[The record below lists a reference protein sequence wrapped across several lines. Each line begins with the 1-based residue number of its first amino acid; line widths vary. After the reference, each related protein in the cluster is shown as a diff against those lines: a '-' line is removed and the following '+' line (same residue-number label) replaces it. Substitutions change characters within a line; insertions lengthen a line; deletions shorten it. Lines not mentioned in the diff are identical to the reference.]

1 MPDNCIVCGLTK
13 EQNPEISLFRIPKNT
28 QIRNA
33 WLKGLCLIPQDI
45 KNVSRVCSLHFRDG
59 NSKNIPSACLG
70 KRFCQLPSKCTPRGK
85 RQTSRDLR
93 KQLDSLSSTNPSE
106 PYHSSSSLLPPN
118 TVAGSSNSHS
128 PPDTEQPGVDTS
140 NSHSPPDTEQPGVHT
155 SNSHSPPDTE
165 QPGVHTSNSHSP
177 PDTEQPDVHTSN
189 SHSPPDTEQPD
200 VHTSNPHS
208 PSDTEQPDVHTSN
221 SHSPPDTEQPDVH
234 TSNSH
239 SPPDTEQPGVDTS
252 NSHSPPDTEQP
263 GVDTS
268 SVSVSLLSAE
278 PSIAGSSSS
287 PLPPDTGSSSTVLTP
302 ASLSLPGP
310 SRSTYY
316 ADTDSS
322 FTMSENESACS
333 SYFGCDTPHSLQ
345 SQPLSPM
352 DFQVSVNVALIS
364 QIEMLKAD
372 NKKLK
377 QQLAEAKQAPF
388 RLECIATSDSLISL
402 YTGFSSYEVLLTF
415 FKFLGPAV
423 NNLQY
428 WGTKPK
434 TRVRRRMK
442 LNPLNQLFMTLVKL
456 RLDLNTRDLA
466 VRFQISK
473 STISRYFIT
482 WVCFLYHEL
491 KEIPWFPSKEQ
502 VAGTLP
508 YAFRERYPTTIAII
522 DASEIFVETP
532 SDLMLQS
539 TAWSNYKHHNTFKF
553 LVACTPNGAISF
565 ISSLY
570 LGSVS
575 DPMLTQECG
584 FIKKLD
590 NMSGVAVMADRGFT
604 IKETLSKIGV
614 DLNLPP
620 FMEGRGQLP
629 VDEMQRGRS
638 IAALRIHVERA
649 IGRIK
654 QHKILTGVF
663 PLKMARIANQIVTIC
678 AYLSNFHPALVPVP
692 TTPSESEDGMS
703 ETSEIERELSDSDD
717 SE

>member
-33 WLKGLCLIPQDI
+33 WLKGLCLTPQDI

-59 NSKNIPSACLG
+59 NSKTIPSARLG
-70 KRFCQLPSKCTPRGK
+70 KSFCQLPSKCTPRGK
-85 RQTSRDLR
+85 RQTSRDLH
-93 KQLDSLSSTNPSE
+93 KQSDSLSGSNPSE
-106 PYHSSSSLLPPN
+106 PHHSFSSLLPPN
-118 TVAGSSNSHS
+118 TVAGSSSSSHS

-140 NSHSPPDTEQPGVHT
+140 NSHASPDTEQPDIDT
-155 SNSHSPPDTE
+155 SNSY
-165 QPGVHTSNSHSP
+165 SP
-177 PDTEQPDVHTSN
+177 PDTEQPDIDISN
-189 SHSPPDTEQPD
+189 SHSPPDI
-200 VHTSNPHS
+200 
-208 PSDTEQPDVHTSN
+208 
-221 SHSPPDTEQPDVH
+221 
-234 TSNSH
+234 
-239 SPPDTEQPGVDTS
+239 EQPGVDTS
-252 NSHSPPDTEQP
+252 NSHSPPDIEQP

-268 SVSVSLLSAE
+268 NSHSPPDIEQPDIDTSSISVSLLSAE
-278 PSIAGSSSS
+278 PSITGSSSS
-287 PLPPDTGSSSTVLTP
+287 PLLPDTGVSSTEQVPLTP
-302 ASLSLPGP
+302 ASLSFYSLPGP
-310 SRSTYY
+310 SRSTVN

-322 FTMSENESACS
+322 FTMSENKSACS
-333 SYFGCDTPHSLQ
+333 SYFGCNTPQSLQ

-352 DFQVSVNVALIS
+352 DFQVTVNVALIS
-364 QIEMLKAD
+364 QIEMLKVE

-377 QQLAEAKQAPF
+377 QQLEEAKQAPF

-402 YTGFSSYEVLLTF
+402 YTGFSSYEILLSF

-434 TRVRRRMK
+434 TRVRRQMK

-482 WVCFLYHEL
+482 WVCFLYHKL

-522 DASEIFVETP
+522 NASEIFVETP

-575 DPMLTQECG
+575 DPMLTRECG

-629 VDEMQRGRS
+629 VDEMQCGRS

-692 TTPSESEDGMS
+692 TTPSESEDGIS
-703 ETSEIERELSDSDD
+703 ETSEIEREVSDSDD